1 MGGVML
7 LDRFT
12 PIRRLAFPGSVLL
25 ISAALDFPA
34 FAVFFIQENV
44 R

>member
-1 MGGVML
+1 MGGVMP
-7 LDRFT
+7 LDQYT

-34 FAVFFIQENV
+34 FAVFFVQENV
-44 R
+44 G